1 MQGTFLK
8 ESIGKEL
15 EAMSSHVAL
24 NQASDKVL
32 HLQRP
37 VLSTFL
43 YHLCG
48 HCSCTGPE
56 QVRAYSFMV

>member
-24 NQASDKVL
+24 NQASDKVRQI
-32 HLQRP
+32 HTR
-37 VLSTFL
+37 
-43 YHLCG
+43 
-48 HCSCTGPE
+48 SCVTP
-56 QVRAYSFMV
+56 AATAPTMILNN